1 VIITPRSTA
10 YLCLLIGLASF
21 GPITMSIYGPV
32 MPVVGADLHATPE
45 GVKYTLTTYMIGFA
59 AGQLFYG
66 PVSDRYGRRPTLI
79 FGLMFFAAA
88 TFGCCFSSSIVGLTG
103 LRLVQ
108 GLGAASGVVLSR
120 ALIRDAYEF
129 NEMPRIMS
137 LIALVL
143 NVAPAL
149 APSIGGFLGEAYGW
163 RATFWFVGGFGLLIL
178 AVVLFG
184 LGETNRFRG
193 EKTGFAVLLKGS
205 GEMLSDRR
213 FLGFVLTLGF
223 AFALNFGM
231 LAGTP
236 FIMQDK
242 LGFTP
247 REFGL
252 LSLVSITGFASGSLV
267 NNRMVGRV
275 LPITILRTGGWFHVA
290 AVVVMGVLSLMRV
303 EVWWA
308 ITGPYTILSFGSGL
322 IGPAA
327 SAGAVG
333 LYPRLAGTASSWLG
347 LAQMGMGAVGTVV
360 VALLSTVESKYIAM
374 PLVIGLAP
382 FAVLRVLSSRLL
394 RHGPPTANL
403 KT

>member
-1 VIITPRSTA
+1 MIIAPRSLA

-21 GPITMSIYGPV
+21 GPITMSIYSPV
-32 MPVVGADLHATPE
+32 MPSVGADLQATPE
-45 GVKYTLTTYMIGFA
+45 SVKYTLTTYMIGFA
-59 AGQLFYG
+59 MGQLFYG

-88 TFGCCFSSSIVGLTG
+88 TFGCCYSTSITG
-103 LRLVQ
+103 LIGLRILQ
-108 GLGAASGVVLSR
+108 GLGAASGAVLSR
-120 ALIRDAYEF
+120 ALVRDAYDF
-129 NEMPRIMS
+129 SEMPRIMS
-137 LIALVL
+137 LVALVL

-149 APSIGGFLGEAYGW
+149 SPSIGGFLGEAYGW
-163 RATFWFVGGFGLLIL
+163 RATFWFVGSFGLLML
-178 AVVLFG
+178 AVTIAG

-193 EKTGFAVLLKGS
+193 ETTGLGGLLRGS
-205 GEMLSDRR
+205 GQMLRDRR
-213 FLGFVLTLGF
+213 FLGFILTMGF

-252 LSLVSITGFASGSLV
+252 ISLVSIAGFTSGSLL
-267 NNRMVGRV
+267 NNRLVGKV
-275 LPITILRTGGWFHVA
+275 MPVTILRAGGWFHVA
-290 AVVVMGVLSLMRV
+290 AVAIMATLSLLQF

-308 ITGPYTILSFGSGL
+308 ISGPYMILSFGSGL

-333 LYPRLAGTASSWLG
+333 LYPRLAGTASSWVG
-347 LAQMGMGAVGTVV
+347 LAQMGMGAIGTVV
-360 VALLSTVESKYIAM
+360 VALLSTVEMKYIAM

-382 FAVLRVLSSRLL
+382 FAVLTVLAARLL
-394 RHGPPTANL
+394 LHAPPAAKL
-403 KT
+403 PS

>member
-1 VIITPRSTA
+1 MIIAPRSIA
-10 YLCLLIGLASF
+10 YLCLLIGLSSF
-21 GPITMSIYGPV
+21 GPITMSIYSPV
-32 MPVVGADLHATPE
+32 MPSVGADLHATPE
-45 GVKYTLTTYMIGFA
+45 SVKYTLTTYMLGFA
-59 AGQLFYG
+59 MGQLFYG

-88 TFGCCFSSSIVGLTG
+88 TFGCCYSSSIVGLIG
-103 LRLVQ
+103 LRIVQ
-108 GLGAASGVVLSR
+108 GLGAASGAVLSR
-120 ALIRDAYEF
+120 ALVRDAYDF
-129 NEMPRIMS
+129 TEMPRIMS

-149 APSIGGFLGEAYGW
+149 SPSIGGFLGEAYGW
-163 RATFWFVGGFGLLIL
+163 RGTFWFVGSFGLMML
-178 AVVLFG
+178 AVTIVG
-184 LGETNRFRG
+184 LGETNKFRG
-193 EKTGFAVLLKGS
+193 EKVGFGGLLRGS
-205 GEMLSDRR
+205 GQMLSDRR
-213 FLGFVLTLGF
+213 FLGYVLTMGF

-252 LSLVSITGFASGSLV
+252 ISLVSIAGFTGGSLL
-267 NNRMVGRV
+267 NNRLVGRV
-275 LPITILRTGGWFHVA
+275 MPVAILRAGGWFHVA
-290 AVVVMGVLSLMRV
+290 AVAIMATLALLRF

-308 ITGPYTILSFGSGL
+308 ISGPYMILSFGSGL

-333 LYPRLAGTASSWLG
+333 LYPRLAGTASSWVG
-347 LAQMGMGAVGTVV
+347 LAQMGMGAIGTVV
-360 VALLSTVESKYIAM
+360 VALLSTVEMKYMAL

-382 FAVLRVLSSRLL
+382 FAVLTVLAARLL
-394 RHGPPTANL
+394 RPQPPTAKL
-403 KT
+403 TA

>member
-1 VIITPRSTA
+1 MTIAPRSTA

-21 GPITMSIYGPV
+21 GPVTMSIYSPV
-32 MPVVGADLHATPE
+32 MPSVGVDLNATPE

-59 AGQLFYG
+59 IGQLFYG

-88 TFGCCFSSSIVGLTG
+88 TFGCCYSTSIAGLIG
-103 LRLVQ
+103 LRVVQ
-108 GLGAASGVVLSR
+108 GLGAASGAVLSR
-120 ALIRDAYEF
+120 ALTRDAYDF

-143 NVAPAL
+143 NVAPAIS
-149 APSIGGFLGEAYGW
+149 PSIGGFLGEAYGW
-163 RATFWFVGGFGLLIL
+163 RATFWFVGSFGLLIL
-178 AVVLFG
+178 VVVLFG
-184 LGETNRFRG
+184 LDETNRFRS
-193 EKTGFAVLLKGS
+193 EKTGLAVLLNGS
-205 GEMLSDRR
+205 GEMLRDRR
-213 FLGFVLTLGF
+213 FLAYILTLGF

-236 FIMQDK
+236 FILQDK

-252 LSLVSITGFASGSLV
+252 ISLVSIAGFASGSLV
-267 NNRMVGRV
+267 NNRLVGRV
-275 LPITILRTGGWFHVA
+275 LPITILRSGGWFHVA
-290 AVVVMGVLSLMRV
+290 AVAIMAALSVLRF

-308 ITGPYTILSFGSGL
+308 ISGPYMIMSFGSGL

-333 LYPRLAGTASSWLG
+333 LYPRLAGTASSWVG
-347 LAQMGMGAVGTVV
+347 LAQMGMGAIGTVV
-360 VALLSTVESKYIAM
+360 VALLSTIEMKYMAM

-382 FAVLRVLSSRLL
+382 FAVLTVLSARLL
-394 RHGPPTANL
+394 RRGPPAATL
-403 KT
+403 KS

>member
-1 VIITPRSTA
+1 MSIAPRSFA
-10 YLCLLIGLASF
+10 YLCLLIALAAF
-21 GPITMSIYGPV
+21 GPITMSIYSPV
-32 MPVVGADLHATPE
+32 MPSVGADLHATPE

-59 AGQLFYG
+59 MGQLFYG
-66 PVSDRYGRRPTLI
+66 PVSDRFGRRPTLI

-88 TFGCCFSSSIVGLTG
+88 TFGCCYSTSIAGLIG
-103 LRLVQ
+103 LRILQ
-108 GLGAASGVVLSR
+108 GLGAASGAVLSR
-120 ALIRDAYEF
+120 ALVRDAYDF

-143 NVAPAL
+143 NVAPAIS
-149 APSIGGFLGEAYGW
+149 PSIGGFLGEAYGW
-163 RATFWFVGGFGLLIL
+163 RATFWFVGSFALLML
-178 AVVLFG
+178 SVTVVG

-193 EKTGFAVLLKGS
+193 EKVGMGSLLRGS
-205 GEMLSDRR
+205 GQMLGDRR
-213 FLGFVLTLGF
+213 FLGFVLTMGF

-236 FIMQDK
+236 FIMQDR

-252 LSLVSITGFASGSLV
+252 ISLISVAGFASGSLV
-267 NNRMVGRV
+267 NNRLVGRV
-275 LPITILRTGGWFHVA
+275 MPVTILRAGGWFHVA
-290 AVVVMGVLSLMRV
+290 AVAIMSALSLSRV

-308 ITGPYTILSFGSGL
+308 ITGPYMILSFGSGL

-333 LYPRLAGTASSWLG
+333 LYPRLAGTASSWVG
-347 LAQMGMGAVGTVV
+347 LAQMGMGALGTVV
-360 VALLSTVESKYIAM
+360 VALLRPVEMKYMAM

-382 FAVLRVLSSRLL
+382 FAVLTVLAARLL
-394 RHGPPTANL
+394 RPQPPAANL
-403 KT
+403 PT